1 MPGRAPPRPVV
12 VEGGRAGGRRLAGA
26 LFFFFFPS
34 PPRGGPAAGRMG
46 GGGHRE
52 AGAAAA
58 AVLAVASRAR
68 GGAAGKRGPGEEE
81 AAARCVRGCCSGDAP
96 AGGEGSARGPGL
108 PTPLRVLPAEQVDVS
123 GVLASGPHSEVLQGL
138 WGRKPVALKVPRLP
152 TSASLDAFHHELG
165 VLLKLRQRP
174 NVVQLLGAAAH
185 PPDYSYLLALE
196 EGSLSGLVSAKPL
209 RGLSLVGCALQAA
222 RGLREVHLLGLLHRD
237 VKPDNLLYSLDV
249 GGSEGGLAVRLA
261 DFGLAGPPE
270 GVEEDG
276 EKPGAQ
282 EGAGGHSTSLGLA
295 RRRTRGR
302 RGGKGAEFFRGS
314 GTLEYMAPEVL
325 LKQRASFP
333 ADVYSLGVTLNEL
346 AAGVRPFEGA
356 TKERP
361 GCHTVLEVGYG
372 RAELAAAVATHG
384 LRPDLPTGVPAAFL
398 DLVQRCWAAEAGARP
413 RLDEVVRTL
422 ERLYSALRDNGDVE
436 EEGSE
441 MESTPSNSGSV
452 SSSSLPPAGP
462 GTPPRLKK
470 AKMQEGTTLPT
481 DPSDA
486 EGAGNPAGPPLFFLS
501 REGLGSLLC
510 ASARTSPGSPAPLME
525 AGTFQTQGR
534 REHQEDRCLLA
545 GAAPDG
551 RRLNSGGGSLAGAAG
566 VLVGVFDGHR
576 GHEAADFAAKEMEA
590 ALAAAL
596 TGGAHSYEPGEAL
609 RAAFLDV
616 DRRFRELPS
625 FGSGATATFPGT
637 TALAALILGD
647 RLIVANAGDC
657 RALLGSRGERTYIL
671 TTDHCTANASERRRV
686 EAAGGTVVH
695 RVDTWRVGRAALQCT
710 RSLGDADA
718 KAEGVIAEPEV
729 VERRLVADDEFL
741 VVASDG
747 LWDVLEAADVCSLI
761 RDTVKHPGMAA
772 QRLATEALTRG
783 SADNVSVAVV
793 FFGGGGSWE
802 RVYHEGSGAPRGGG
816 RLPPAAFQA
825 GRENF
830 RLPARD
836 EMMECD

>member
-1 MPGRAPPRPVV
+1 MDRFRLQNPV
-12 VEGGRAGGRRLAGA
+12 
-26 LFFFFFPS
+26 
-34 PPRGGPAAGRMG
+34 
-46 GGGHRE
+46 
-52 AGAAAA
+52 
-58 AVLAVASRAR
+58 
-68 GGAAGKRGPGEEE
+68 
-81 AAARCVRGCCSGDAP
+81 
-96 AGGEGSARGPGL
+96 
-108 PTPLRVLPAEQVDVS
+108 
-123 GVLASGPHSEVLQGL
+123 
-138 WGRKPVALKVPRLP
+138 PV
-152 TSASLDAFHHELG
+152 LDA
-165 VLLKLRQRP
+165 
-174 NVVQLLGAAAH
+174 A
-185 PPDYSYLLALE
+185 
-196 EGSLSGLVSAKPL
+196 
-209 RGLSLVGCALQAA
+209 
-222 RGLREVHLLGLLHRD
+222 
-237 VKPDNLLYSLDV
+237 
-249 GGSEGGLAVRLA
+249 GSEGGLAVRLA

-270 GVEEDG
+270 EAEG

-282 EGAGGHSTSLGLA
+282 EGAGRRSASLGLA

-333 ADVYSLGVTLNEL
+333 ADVYSLGVSLNEL
-346 AAGVRPFEGA
+346 ASGVRPFEGA

-413 RLDEVVRTL
+413 RLDEVIWTL
-422 ERLYSALRDNGDVE
+422 ERLYAALRDSGE
-436 EEGSE
+436 AEEGVFE
-441 MESTPSNSGSV
+441 MESTPSGSGSE
-452 SSSSLPPAGP
+452 SSSLPPAGP

-470 AKMQEGTTLPT
+470 TKMQEGTALPT
-481 DPSDA
+481 EPSEA
-486 EGAGNPAGPPLFFLS
+486 EGAASPAGPALFFLS
-501 REGLGSLLC
+501 RDGLGSLLC

-545 GAAPDG
+545 GASPDG
-551 RRLNSGGGSLAGAAG
+551 RRLNSGGGSLARAAG

-576 GHEAADFAAKEMEA
+576 GHEAAEFAAREMEA

-596 TGGAHSYEPGEAL
+596 TGGVHSSEPGEAL
-609 RAAFLDV
+609 RTAFLEV

-647 RLIVANAGDC
+647 RLFVANAGDC
-657 RALLGSRGERTYIL
+657 RALLGSRGERTHIL

-686 EAAGGTVVH
+686 EAAGGRIVH

-729 VERRLVADDEFL
+729 VERRLEADDEFL

-802 RVYHEGSGAPRGGG
+802 RVYHEGSGAPRGAG
-816 RLPPAAFQA
+816 RPPLAAFQA